1 VNRSAAERR
10 YAAAGKSIMPA
21 KTRFVSDLQPNES
34 VTDFFLVRTKDVRLK
49 KSGEPY
55 LALNLADKT
64 GQLDVKMWD
73 DIESVVNTFE
83 QSDFVKVSGFVTIY
97 RLKPQMTVQRLRRA
111 EESEIELADYLP
123 HTERNIDEMFS
134 ELRATVGGFGN
145 PHLKLLLNAFL
156 DDDEIASLLK
166 VAPAAKTLHHA
177 FVGGLLEHVMSLLN
191 LARLTASNY
200 PFIDVELVQTGIVLH
215 DLGKIYEL
223 SYHRT
228 FEYTDEGQLLGHI
241 SIMLRLLD
249 RKCSALDDFPP
260 KLKMLLEHMIL
271 SHHGKYEFGSPK
283 LPSFP
288 EALLLHYLDDMDS
301 KLESMRA
308 SVSADQND
316 RDWTPYN
323 RSLERSLLKK
333 ERFLDG
339 GEKTSAA
346 DVEGKSGVSATKPG
360 PPRDVAGSRPG
371 KGSRPPRSQSLFGE
385 RLKSALKEESKGE

>member
-1 VNRSAAERR
+1 
-10 YAAAGKSIMPA
+10 MPA
-21 KTRFVSDLQPNES
+21 KTHFVRDLQPNES
-34 VTDFFLVRTKDVRLK
+34 VTDYFLVRTKDVRLK

-55 LALNLADKT
+55 LALNLSDRT

-73 DIESVVNTFE
+73 DIEGVVNTFE

-97 RLKPQMTVQRLRRA
+97 RLKPQMTLQRLRRA
-111 EESEIELADYLP
+111 QESEIELADYLP
-123 HTERNIDEMFS
+123 HTEKNIDEMFS
-134 ELRATVGGFGN
+134 ELRAIVEGFKN
-145 PHLKLLLNAFL
+145 PHLKSLLNAFL
-156 DDDEIASLLK
+156 DDDEIAKRMK

-177 FVGGLLEHVMSLLN
+177 FIGGLLEHVMSLLN

-200 PFIDVELVQTGIVLH
+200 AFIDVELVQTGVVLH

-223 SYHRT
+223 SYDRT

-249 RKCSALDDFPP
+249 RKCSTLADFPP
-260 KLKMLLEHMIL
+260 KLKTLVEHLIL

-308 SVSADQND
+308 EISADQND

-333 ERFLDG
+333 ERFLDA
-339 GEKTSAA
+339 GESGKLPAPVS
-346 DVEGKSGVSATKPG
+346 EGKSEVSAAKPSPPKG
-360 PPRDVAGSRPG
+360 AVGGKPAKASPPPRLP
-371 KGSRPPRSQSLFGE
+371 SLFGE
-385 RLKSALKEESKGE
+385 RLQSALAEEPAGE